1 MNQNRV
7 EAASVWGES
16 GWAGFRD
23 QNDAGV
29 SVERAGGK
37 VGAMPGGQLGERLSD
52 QKGAAFLWQRGG
64 HSGKQMAESETYDED
79 FRLAGGL
86 EWRASEAG

>member
-16 GWAGFRD
+16 GWAGFWD

-29 SVERAGGK
+29 SVERTGGK
-37 VGAMPGGQLGERLSD
+37 VGAMPGGQLGERLGD
-52 QKGAAFLWQRGG
+52 QKGAAFLWQSGG
-64 HSGKQMAESETYDED
+64 NSGKQMAEPETDDED

-86 EWRASEAG
+86 EWSTGEAG